1 MESLLELSFQYFH
14 LLLVPILIGLVILI
28 LSIFIKKRIPLIT
41 VMAVL
46 IIGSVIVFNQTKYT
60 TLLELYSNQLNED
73 SVVKSVSITIQ
84 EPSENVPE
92 KIRRVTIEKKE
103 VIEQILE
110 DFSGIELKEDDDIQQ
125 VIRDYQIE
133 LVVTNQ
139 IEEDHFST
147 TTTIHSDIDKNYVN
161 DYRIISETNHLKT
174 IESQVEDDKVDGKN
188 YE

>member
-1 MESLLELSFQYFH
+1 METLLDLSFQYFH
-14 LLLVPILIGLVILI
+14 LLLIPILIGLVTLI

-46 IIGSVIVFNQTKYT
+46 IIGSVIVLNQTKYT

-92 KIRRVTIEKKE
+92 PIRGVTIEKKE
-103 VIEQILE
+103 VIERILE
-110 DFSGIELKEDDDIQQ
+110 DLSVIELKEDDDIQQ
-125 VIRDYQIE
+125 VFRDYQIE
-133 LVVTNQ
+133 VVVTNQ

-147 TTTIHSDIDKNYVN
+147 TTIHLDIDKNYVN
-161 DYRIISETNHLKT
+161 DYRIISDTNHLKT
-174 IESQVEDDKVDGKN
+174 IESLVEDDKVDWKD